1 MSVFDPELA
10 ARMKMPKELLDRAGD
25 LHFAMHIGDGYVHA
39 SLFDF
44 VDSTCLWGVQSAVPA
59 GMAVE
64 KFVYQRNWLEG
75 VYRRCTISFDCDQYT
90 LVPRSLFDENAVSDY
105 LNLQHGSEQGAT
117 ECIEIPEAEV
127 VLCFVLPLWY
137 SEIMRFFPNAR
148 LMPLSAFITKA
159 AASKFQHQLQCIIA
173 AVTPEHVTLACI
185 RNKTLLLLS
194 TQEAKTSDD
203 VLYHLSNAAMRLE
216 LDLENC
222 AVELVASAGRDEL
235 ITLLRRYVKEVKI
248 VQRTEV
254 TNCSAYT
261 QLHYLCA

>member
-44 VDSTCLWGVQSAVPA
+44 VDSACLWDVKSAVPA
-59 GMAVE
+59 GLAVE
-64 KFVYQRNWLEG
+64 KFIYQRNWLEG

-90 LVPRSLFDENAVSDY
+90 LVPRSLFDDNAVSDY
-105 LNLQHGSEQGAT
+105 LKLQHGSEESAT

-127 VLCFVLPLWY
+127 VLCYLLPQWKT
-137 SEIMRFFPNAR
+137 EIIRFFPNAR
-148 LMPLSAFITKA
+148 IMPLSAFITKA
-159 AASKFQHQLQCIIA
+159 AAAKFQHQIQYIIA

-185 RNKTLLLLS
+185 RNKMLLLLC
-194 TQEAKTSDD
+194 TQDAKTSDD

-216 LDLENC
+216 IDLENC
-222 AVELVASAGRDEL
+222 AVELVASAGREEL
-235 ITLLRRYVKEVKI
+235 TTLLRHYVKEVKL
-248 VQRTEV
+248 VHRTEH